1 MGILQEDISE
11 ECATGAEDCFMCKYL
26 FMVFTHKG
34 DITKVP
40 VAIQKAEGFLSV
52 KVEISP
58 YQPKLFSRH
67 CFL

>member
-34 DITKVP
+34 DITKVI
-40 VAIQKAEGFLSV
+40 VLV
-52 KVEISP
+52 
-58 YQPKLFSRH
+58 
-67 CFL
+67 